1 VRLAKEYPVK
11 VVCEAIELA
20 RSTYYSQPKP
30 KRDEHIKGAIERVAE
45 AWPKY
50 GYRRVTQQLKREGWK
65 VNSKKVRRLMGEMG
79 LLVKKKAPKRHTTQS
94 RHAFKRYPNLIKG
107 IEITHPDQV
116 WAADITYIRLRKGF
130 VYLAV
135 IMDIFTR
142 SIRGWHLGQNLDHQL
157 TLIALRK
164 ALQLSKPNIHHS
176 DQGIQYAANVYV
188 KYLKQNDVE
197 ISMSEIGQVT
207 QNGYVERL
215 IRTIKEEEVYLSDYE
230 NYQDA
235 YDQIGLF
242 IEDVYN
248 HKRIHSSLGYLT
260 PIEYEYDWRTRLSS
274 AVVVP

>member
-1 VRLAKEYPVK
+1 
-11 VVCEAIELA
+11 
-20 RSTYYSQPKP
+20 
-30 KRDEHIKGAIERVAE
+30 
-45 AWPKY
+45 
-50 GYRRVTQQLKREGWK
+50 
-65 VNSKKVRRLMGEMG
+65 
-79 LLVKKKAPKRHTTQS
+79 
-94 RHAFKRYPNLIKG
+94 
-107 IEITHPDQV
+107 
-116 WAADITYIRLRKGF
+116 
-130 VYLAV
+130 
-135 IMDIFTR
+135 
-142 SIRGWHLGQNLDHQL
+142 
-157 TLIALRK
+157 LRK

-274 AVVVP
+274 TVVVP